1 MNRLVLACALIVTNG
16 LARIE
21 IAKAEVSSVR
31 ISFAGGCTAE
41 NAQGS
46 CTLRIVASGSDLE
59 TEKFELYASD
69 KPNSQMNRV
78 SLHNSS
84 VDESGVGRSRVRN
97 RPGGCFQIR
106 TARNGNENRDVYSR
120 VLCEAAVTPISL
132 APAARARRA
141 D

>member
-69 KPNSQMNRV
+69 KPNSQMKRV

-106 TARNGNENRDVYSR
+106 TARNGNDAPDVYSR
-120 VLCEAAVTPISL
+120 TICEAAAKPIT
-132 APAARARRA
+132 ANPIAAKPLM
-141 D
+141 